1 MALRNILPIFL
12 LIVSF
17 AGSSCLK
24 YSFTGTSIPEGV
36 NTIFIPFFPDQSNSG
51 IGDLSDRLNEA
62 LIQRFVNES
71 RLSLA
76 NSEEEADAVI
86 NGRIISYSNRPFSI
100 GGNEQA
106 NQNQVQI
113 TVSANFQYAI
123 EDSPLWDKNFSGN
136 YTFDP
141 TEDPVQ
147 GEEDAADDA
156 LEQIANNMFNDA
168 VSNW

>member
-1 MALRNILPIFL
+1 MALRKFTLLSL
-12 LIVSF
+12 LIVVF
-17 AGSSCLK
+17 IGNGCLK

-36 NTIFIPFFPDQSNSG
+36 NTVFIPFFPDQSNSG
-51 IGDLSDRLNEA
+51 IGDLSDRLSEA

-71 RLSLA
+71 RLQLA
-76 NSEEEADAVI
+76 NSEDDADAII
-86 NGRIISYSNRPFSI
+86 NGQIISYSNRPFSI

-113 TVSANFQYAI
+113 TVSASFKYRTDDA
-123 EDSPLWDKNFSGN
+123 PLWDKNFSGN
-136 YTFDP
+136 FTFDP

-168 VSNW
+168 VSSW